1 MMRFLNNSMPV
12 SIIRKLFH
20 GYFDEKVGQS
30 AAELAYYLMFS
41 LFPLLIFLNA
51 ALSMLHFDPAELLEK
66 LNIVLPQEIIALFTE
81 YMEYIGGLRSDVLLY
96 AGLILTIYMMFR
108 AVNSLANS
116 VMTVYHIRSR
126 GAWRYL
132 RVLTFCLLLLVAV
145 FVFFLVLVISGNL
158 LGGLRRYLYIPGWF
172 LRLWGLL
179 RLVLAPICMLLLL
192 WAFYYM
198 VGRGEY
204 RPRESLPGAAFAL
217 TLWVGVTLGF
227 SYYVANIGS
236 YSLLYGSLSTIMVL
250 MLWLWLTGVALIMGG
265 VFNRALAE
273 TMRERKS
280 GDNAK

>member
-1 MMRFLNNSMPV
+1 M
-12 SIIRKLFH
+12 
-20 GYFDEKVGQS
+20 
-30 AAELAYYLMFS
+30 
-41 LFPLLIFLNA
+41 
-51 ALSMLHFDPAELLEK
+51 
-66 LNIVLPQEIIALFTE
+66 NIVLPQEIIALFTE

-280 GDNAK
+280 GDNTK